1 MKKSKLI
8 LLAVAAVVVML
19 AGCQKQKAEVAEKA
33 PPGAAS
39 ISAGASAPAGGTP
52 AATQPQGE

>member
-39 ISAGASAPAGGTP
+39 TSPGASAPAGGTP